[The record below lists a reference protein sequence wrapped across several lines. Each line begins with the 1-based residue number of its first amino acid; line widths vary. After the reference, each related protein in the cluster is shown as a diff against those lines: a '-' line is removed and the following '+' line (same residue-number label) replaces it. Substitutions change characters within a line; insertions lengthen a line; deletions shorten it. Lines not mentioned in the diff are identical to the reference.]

1 LRANCLDI
9 LELSSYNSAIYS
21 EILGGNRDR
30 GRSLRLRIKNWKT
43 FQHYDHR
50 CPPWIKLHF
59 KILSSRDWV
68 SASDS
73 ERVLAIACMLVAS
86 QDEAKDGSFDADPE
100 YIQRVAY
107 LHTAPDFNP
116 LINRGFLETL
126 ADASACKQK
135 IPNGVTEKSRD
146 REEEE
151 TEESDGGEIVLKV
164 LQAYPNCKYKNEMEI
179 PPIVAHYVK
188 QAINWENGQ
197 WWLLEAYAKAYA
209 DSKPES
215 KYVMGP
221 EKFFS
226 DPNKYRK
233 EWGNGDKQTGRY
245 TELLNSLSEVDTEP
259 SGIAG
264 TGGGSKG
271 PILRI

>member
-1 LRANCLDI
+1 
-9 LELSSYNSAIYS
+9 
-21 EILGGNRDR
+21 
-30 GRSLRLRIKNWKT
+30 
-43 FQHYDHR
+43 
-50 CPPWIKLHF
+50 
-59 KILSSRDWV
+59 
-68 SASDS
+68 
-73 ERVLAIACMLVAS
+73 MLVAS

-116 LINRGFLETL
+116 LISRGFLEML

-151 TEESDGGEIVLKV
+151 TEESVDGGQIVLKI
-164 LQAYPNCKYKNEMEI
+164 LQAYPYCKYKNEMEI

-188 QAINWENGQ
+188 QAINWEKGQ
-197 WWLLEAYAKAYA
+197 WWVLEAYAKAYA
-209 DSKPES
+209 DSKPEV
-215 KYVMGP
+215 KYVISP

-233 EWGNGDKQTGRY
+233 EWGNGESTAKSTFG
-245 TELLNSLSEVDTEP
+245 ELGALLKADAENAFKLADQ
-259 SGIAG
+259 
-264 TGGGSKG
+264 
-271 PILRI
+271 